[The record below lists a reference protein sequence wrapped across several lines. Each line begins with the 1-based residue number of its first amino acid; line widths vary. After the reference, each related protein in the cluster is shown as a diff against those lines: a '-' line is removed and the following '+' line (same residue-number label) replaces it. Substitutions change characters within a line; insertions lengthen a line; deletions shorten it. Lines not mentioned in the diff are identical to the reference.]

1 MPRGVQKSVE
11 ERIAVIDQEIGEMNE
26 RQKNIETKIKNL
38 EAKKQMLLNEKKQ
51 SKLAELASLLEES
64 KLSPEE
70 AIQKLTESKSGKES
84 A

>member
-11 ERIAVIDQEIGEMNE
+11 ERIAVIDKEIGEMNE
-26 RQKNIETKIKNL
+26 RQKNIGTKIKNL
-38 EAKKQMLLNEKKQ
+38 EAKKQMLLDEKKQ

-64 KLSPEE
+64 RLSPEE
-70 AIQKLTESKSGKES
+70 AIQRLTESKSGKES